1 MCIATLALLQVVEV
15 LEVWMVLSSYPWIP
29 GKAIRTLFWVIYGIK
44 WPCAF
49 VGVHTY
55 GAVAM
60 GGLRGVPFLVKE
72 AAV

>member
-1 MCIATLALLQVVEV
+1 
-15 LEVWMVLSSYPWIP
+15 MVLSSYPWIP

-55 GAVAM
+55 GAVAIRGL
-60 GGLRGVPFLVKE
+60 GGVSFLEKE